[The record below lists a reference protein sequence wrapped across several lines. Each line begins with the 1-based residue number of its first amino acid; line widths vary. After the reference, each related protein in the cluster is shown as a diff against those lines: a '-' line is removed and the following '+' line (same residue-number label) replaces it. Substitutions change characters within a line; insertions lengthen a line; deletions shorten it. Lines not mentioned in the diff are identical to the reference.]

1 MRWTNLASLCC
12 ALALACSNADG
23 TRGQC
28 AEGGAL
34 EQCPQGEQT
43 VDGACWRLVDCG
55 AIDLVSKGNFDW
67 QACYDDL
74 LSKPTD
80 QQQLIIDCIA
90 ASSCDSLKVD
100 GSPNN
105 PDTKNMTCLVIGAAE

>member
-1 MRWTNLASLCC
+1 MRWFNLALPCC
-12 ALALACSNADG
+12 ALALACSNNNG

-34 EQCPQGEQT
+34 EQCPEGERT
-43 VDGACWRLVDCG
+43 VEGACWRLVDCG
-55 AIDLVSKGNFDW
+55 AIDLESNNFDW
-67 QACYDDL
+67 EVCYERIL
-74 LSKPTD
+74 GTNAD

-100 GSPNN
+100 GSPGA
-105 PDTKNMTCLVIGAAE
+105 PDTNNMTCLVIGGAGQ